1 MSYGTSFGAWLESDW
16 YDDRKEITCEGGEVY
31 PRHSRSVNASS
42 VNGIA
47 NGCVKCKRTERQ
59 REIAKAKMRCRLK
72 LAQHIA
78 KARRKRI
85 IYRDVAVR
93 YLQMFGGHTFAVQTA
108 IDDCEIYL
116 ENAKGQVIGKV
127 SSFDQYPKGFD
138 DAIVDDIPY

>member
-1 MSYGTSFGAWLESDW
+1 MAYGTSFGGWLESDW
-16 YDDRKEITCEGGEVY
+16 YDDREVIPCECGEVY

-47 NGCVKCKRTERQ
+47 NGCVKCKKSERQ

-72 LAQHIA
+72 LARHIA

-93 YLQMFGGHTFAVQTA
+93 YLQRFGGQTFAVQTE

-116 ENAKGQVIGKV
+116 ENANGQIIGSV
-127 SSFDQYPKGFD
+127 SYVDKYPKPPATDLSDMPF
-138 DAIVDDIPY
+138 